1 LDFKVFLIEKL
12 IILLIKNK
20 IKKKLKFIIN
30 IKIKF
35 INKMDLNS
43 FNEKTDEL
51 EIRLG
56 YFKNGYFTSEVT
68 SFMYNIIINMFQEA
82 KLRHEVSYE
91 TINMYNQKAGIKIKK
106 IQTESGTITNIK
118 KTLKLRQD
126 IIPLNLRLDLSSE
139 EEIDSIPYTSF
150 EDISVKQRVRTTFYD
165 KQSLLKIDATRD
177 THIKTK
183 RIVYQIEAEFLR
195 KPSQDELHGVI
206 NYFGKI
212 NYDIQHAQELVY
224 YINSIKRH
232 QKKQVYEI
240 IKPTKMPINLKTID
254 IPFLNNYAITIKPD
268 GISYYMIFTERGIF
282 LLSDTDYKVI
292 SINPIE
298 ELIGTIVLG
307 EYISAKPVNDI
318 SATPVKDI
326 SAKPVKDIS
335 AKPNFYLYN
344 VILYKNNYYGNQSI
358 FEKYNVLHLISHQ
371 QIQNLN
377 VIVLNLFHTKSLL
390 ENIQDAF
397 DDMPDVKNDGIL
409 IKPINSEGI
418 DDPII
423 FKWKPVEHLTID
435 FSTYKNP
442 DSTYSIYTITK
453 DNPKSL
459 FTGTVEFPYINS
471 ISLDSKPEIKDSFK
485 DGMIIEYTF
494 DTNINNFVPV
504 RHRSDKTNANF
515 ITTVLSIWE
524 DINTPLTQELLLKI
538 SKIGVL
544 DESKNL
550 PENIEKICKLLNI
563 SDKYINIFDKLQ
575 NNPNFK
581 ELYNVF
587 FDTIININPENQNQ
601 LVKSLYEK
609 FKSSN
614 HIRQETPL
622 KPKHTKSGIYNYGA
636 TCYMNSTLQFLYNM
650 KNFRKSFIKLDD
662 KYLNKHAKALKIIFE
677 NLYKKEGNIKPK
689 KLTIEYKQSGKTKLE
704 NATDILL
711 SVFFEKQSESTQ
723 QDANDF
729 INNLFNR
736 IGDLASP
743 ERQNKVRNL
752 LYTYFGFKQQIQIHC
767 ENNRVDKHKNPSD
780 WIDETYTPENPGTLQ
795 LTITLDN
802 KSIQE
807 GLESVAK
814 FTKES
819 GELLEACC
827 KNKKEPCK
835 KLGPGEKRTR
845 IGFIKD
851 KEPEYIIVNLARMS
865 TEFKHKKRVVTFNK
879 DKITINKT
887 IILKSKSKDDQGN
900 ETIKDVKYVLDGYI
914 WYSGSGACGHYMF
927 IECDENGAE
936 KYIFNDSNVTDFT
949 GKSQIDTNGYIF
961 SYKKISL

>member
-1 LDFKVFLIEKL
+1 
-12 IILLIKNK
+12 
-20 IKKKLKFIIN
+20 
-30 IKIKF
+30 
-35 INKMDLNS
+35 MDLNN

-82 KLRHEVSYE
+82 KLRQEISHEI
-91 TINMYNQKAGIKIKK
+91 INMYNQKSGIKIKK
-106 IQTESGTITNIK
+106 VQNEAGTIINIK
-118 KTLKLRQD
+118 KTLKRRQD

-139 EEIDSIPYTSF
+139 EKIDSIEDSHSS
-150 EDISVKQRVRTTFYD
+150 DISIKQRVRTTFYD
-165 KQSLLKIDATRD
+165 TQGLIKIDATRD
-177 THIKTK
+177 THTKTK
-183 RIVYQIEAEFLR
+183 KIVYQIEAEFLR
-195 KPSQDELHGVI
+195 KPNQDELHGVI

-212 NYDIQHAQELVY
+212 NYDLQHAQELVY

-240 IKPTKMPINLKTID
+240 IKPTKMPINLKAID

-307 EYISAKPVNDI
+307 EYISAKPV
-318 SATPVKDI
+318 KDI
-326 SAKPVKDIS
+326 SAKPG
-335 AKPNFYLYN
+335 NFYLYN
-344 VILYKNNYYGNQSI
+344 VILYQNNYYNQSI
-358 FEKYNVLHLISHQ
+358 FNKYNILYLIANQ
-371 QIQNLN
+371 QFENLN
-377 VIVLNLFHTKSLL
+377 VIVLNLFHNKSLL

-397 DDMPDVKNDGIL
+397 NDMPDVKNDGIL

-459 FTGTVEFPYINS
+459 FTGTVSFPYINS
-471 ISLDSKPEIKDSFK
+471 ISLDSNQDIKDMFK

-494 DTNINNFVPV
+494 DTKINNFVPV

-524 DINTPLTQELLLKI
+524 DINTPLTEELLLEI
-538 SKIGVL
+538 AKIGVL
-544 DESKNL
+544 DETKKL
-550 PENIEKICKLLNI
+550 TENIEKICKLLNI
-563 SDKYINIFDKLQ
+563 SDKYINIFDKLK

-587 FDTIININPENQNQ
+587 FDTIITINPENQNR

-614 HIRQETPL
+614 HIRQDSPL
-622 KPKHTKSGIYNYGA
+622 KQKQTKSGIYNYGA
-636 TCYMNSTLQFLYNM
+636 TCYMNSILQFLYNM
-650 KNFRKSFIKLDD
+650 KGFRKAFTKIDD
-662 KYLNKHAKALKIIFE
+662 KYLNKYAKALKIIFE
-677 NLYKKEGNIKPK
+677 NLSKKDGIIKPK

-711 SVFFEKQSESTQ
+711 SVFFEKQSETTQ

-729 INNLFNR
+729 INNLFNK

-743 ERQNKVRNL
+743 ERINKVRNL
-752 LYTYFGFKQQIQIHC
+752 LYNYFGFKQQIQIYCDH
-767 ENNRVDKHKNPSD
+767 NRVDKDKNPSD

-802 KSIQE
+802 KSIQD
-807 GLESVAK
+807 GLEQVAK

-879 DKITINKT
+879 DKITVNKT
-887 IILKSKSKDDQGN
+887 IDLKSKSKDDQGN
-900 ETIKDVKYVLDGYI
+900 ENIKDVKYVLDGYI

-927 IECDENGAE
+927 IECDENGE
-936 KYIFNDSNVTDFT
+936 DKYTFNDTNVSNFT
-949 GKSQIDTNGYIF
+949 GKSQIDINGYIF